1 MNAYEKSLQL
11 NLVGTP
17 TEIVGQLKATGIT
30 QNPIRLSE
38 LLYLMNFRGMLT
50 KLVSNQNDEKWA
62 GTVLAMK
69 AALVSLALNDLVANL
84 DRWLSHITNPR
95 NVNFDTTDHAVA
107 APFWAMRVSF
117 GGQEGMPSLADFDA
131 VANLGGGWL
140 YADLDDAT
148 FIDQKNKYLLQQILI
163 SKREQFDSA
172 YNIVLTG
179 INNGSVST
187 EEEIISGLQ
196 VS

>member
-11 NLVGTP
+11 NLIGTP
-17 TEIVGQLKATGIT
+17 SEIVEQLKATGIT
-30 QNPIRLSE
+30 QNPIKLSE

-69 AALVSLALNDLVANL
+69 AALVSLSLNDLVSNL

-95 NVNFDTTDHAVA
+95 NVNFDTTDHVVS
-107 APFWAMRVSF
+107 APFWAMRTSF

-140 YADLDDAT
+140 YANLDEAS

-163 SKREQFDSA
+163 DKLAQFDSA
-172 YNIVLTG
+172 YNIVLSS
-179 INNGSVST
+179 INNGTIST
-187 EEEIISGLQ
+187 EEQIISGLQ